1 MTIKV
6 QKQLRQLALVFATA
20 ATFMTGCTS
29 RTDEAESSPAI
40 EECVQTYDTAAF
52 QQKFPELYANFQK
65 IDALPY
71 SGHAIAAHLKDPNN
85 NISSCVANNLPGNA
99 DGDFLPENGKL
110 RVRIDHA
117 DPRAY
122 THEVFHAEQYLNG
135 TFNRMGTHAFTI
147 EDNIAGNMLVEA
159 SAVGYSFVAYKEMSK
174 TDSAAYTNFTDSWYS
189 FGMRP
194 YFDSAYD
201 NALATNSN
209 LPPEMREKKA
219 LEAGGK
225 AVVEGLMNG
234 ANKKWAFNY
243 AVNSAQNNLGSGGPE
258 ARERQGYDAERTDFY
273 RKAGAI
279 SNDINIT
286 PDKLLAP
293 HPEKDITTYLAK
305 AGIVVAYEVR

>member
-1 MTIKV
+1 MAIQVK
-6 QKQLRQLALVFATA
+6 KQLRKLALVFATA

-29 RTDEAESSPAI
+29 KVDEAETAPVI
-40 EECVQTYDTAAF
+40 EECVQTSDTAAF
-52 QQKFPELYANFQK
+52 QQKFPKLYANFAK

-71 SGHAIAAHLKDPNN
+71 SGHAIAAHLKDPGN
-85 NISSCVANNLPGNA
+85 NISSCVANDLPGNV

-110 RVRIDHA
+110 RVRLESA

-135 TFNRMGTHAFTI
+135 TFNKLGTRAFSI

-174 TDSAAYTNFTDSWYS
+174 TDPAAYKNFADSWYS
-189 FGMRP
+189 FGMRD
-194 YFDSAYD
+194 YFDKAYDSAYAAG
-201 NALATNSN
+201 NN
-209 LPPEMREKKA
+209 LSPELREKKA

-225 AVVEGLMNG
+225 AVVEGLMTG

-243 AVNSAQNNLGSGGPE
+243 AVNSAYNNVGSGGPE
-258 ARERQGYDAERTDFY
+258 ARERLGYDADRADFY

-279 SNDINIT
+279 SPDINIT

-293 HPEKDITTYLAK
+293 HPEQDITAYLAK
-305 AGIVVAYEVR
+305 AGIVVKYQAR